1 MFVVSKKDQEIKI
14 RNMGRLDAYFV
25 TVQAGEIQF
34 MLRELGS
41 KYAVHFS
48 INDNVQTAEVL
59 AVAGKSVVTQEFE
72 REESGKF
79 VERIKQI
86 IPKET
91 IVQLLLK
98 EFTLLEAPASHP
110 LYDKHPLI
118 APFVEMLFIE
128 CENEYQSIGPEKRD
142 FETYLEKEYNVELIP
157 SEEME
162 IILAKVVTA
171 MKFLHLTEKDV
182 AKEFFKN
189 IQI

>member
-1 MFVVSKKDQEIKI
+1 MFFVSKKDQEIKI

-25 TVQAGEIQF
+25 TVQVGDIQF

-41 KYAVHFS
+41 RYAVHFS
-48 INDNVQTAEVL
+48 VDDNVQTAEVL
-59 AVAGKSVVTQEFE
+59 AVAGKSVITQEFE

-91 IVQLLLK
+91 IVQLMLK
-98 EFTLLEAPASHP
+98 EFSSLEAPISHP

-118 APFVEMLFIE
+118 APFVEMLFVE
-128 CENEYQSIGPEKRD
+128 SENEYQSIGPEKQD
-142 FETYLEKEYNVELIP
+142 FEGYLEKEYNVELIP

-162 IILAKVVTA
+162 MILAKAVTA
-171 MKFLHLTEKDV
+171 MKLLHLTEKDL

-189 IQI
+189 IQV

>member
-1 MFVVSKKDQEIKI
+1 MFLVSKKDQEIKI
-14 RNMGRLDAYFV
+14 RNMGRLDAYYV

-48 INDNVQTAEVL
+48 VADDVQTAEVL
-59 AVAGKSVVTQEFE
+59 AVAGKSIITQEFE

-91 IVQLLLK
+91 IAQLMLK
-98 EFTLLEAPASHP
+98 EFTSLEAPAEHP

-118 APFVEMLFIE
+118 APFVEMLFVE
-128 CENEYQSIGPEKRD
+128 SENEYESIGPEKRD
-142 FETYLEKEYNVELIP
+142 FEYYLGKEYNVELMP

-162 IILAKVVTA
+162 MILAKAVTA
-171 MKFLHLTEKDV
+171 MKFLHLTEKEL

-189 IQI
+189 VQI